1 MFSGNFLPFPIRYTV
16 LNFNKNYLLKER
28 IKMSFKKSLI
38 IALALQTV
46 LTGCATIT
54 KDTNQAVRVDT
65 YSKTNEIVKD
75 AKCVGKNERGEFT
88 TDSNGVMRPHRSGEN
103 LIVTCSKDGQEK
115 GMATL
120 ISRANGGMFG
130 NILFGGGIG
139 AIIDHNKGTAYSY
152 PDWVRVMMGDDL
164 LFDRKQNKENEVMI
178 GQPASPDQLKKI
190 QEAKVAEE
198 KAMAEK
204 AAAEKAKAD
213 KAAANKATGD
223 KTATP

>member
-1 MFSGNFLPFPIRYTV
+1 MQ
-16 LNFNKNYLLKER
+16 
-28 IKMSFKKSLI
+28 FKHKSLLL
-38 IALALQTV
+38 ALALQTV
-46 LTGCATIT
+46 LTGCASIT
-54 KDTNQAVRVDT
+54 KDANQAVRVET

-75 AKCVGKNERGEFT
+75 VKCVGKNERGEFT
-88 TDSNGVMRPHRSGEN
+88 AESNGTMRPHRSGQN
-103 LIVTCSKDGQEK
+103 LTITCTKDGQEN

-152 PDWVRVMMGDDL
+152 PDWVRVIMGDDL

-178 GQPASPDQLKKI
+178 GQPSSPDQMKKI

-198 KAMAEK
+198 KVM
-204 AAAEKAKAD
+204 AD
-213 KAAANKATGD
+213 KAAAEEAKKKSAAAT
-223 KTATP
+223 TTP

>member
-1 MFSGNFLPFPIRYTV
+1 MQVSRNLFVLAVALPTI
-16 LNFNKNYLLKER
+16 
-28 IKMSFKKSLI
+28 
-38 IALALQTV
+38 

-54 KDTNQAVRVDT
+54 KDANQSVRVET
-65 YSKTNEIVKD
+65 YSKTNEVVKD
-75 AKCVGKNERGEFT
+75 VKCVGKNERGEFAA
-88 TDSNGVMRPHRSGEN
+88 DSTGVMRPHRSGEN
-103 LIVTCSKDGQEK
+103 LMVTCGKDGSEP
-115 GMATL
+115 GIATL

-152 PDWVRVMMGDDL
+152 PDWVRVIMGDDL

-178 GQPASPDQLKKI
+178 GQSATPEQLKKI

-204 AAAEKAKAD
+204 AAQEAAKIKLVTEAS
-213 KAAANKATGD
+213 A
-223 KTATP
+223 TATSETTLPAQTTP